1 MTTGRTYN
9 VRGLIFDIRRF
20 CVNDG
25 PGIRTTVFFK
35 GCPLNCRWCHNPES
49 QVPEPETSEKTMAL
63 DGFRFALN
71 ETTGRWMYADEI
83 LEEAKKDN
91 IFYEESGGGV
101 CLSGGEPFNQ
111 PEFLLEL
118 LTLLKFDN
126 LNIAVDTSGYA
137 DWKWMEK
144 ALEYTDLFLYDLKIM
159 DESLHVRH
167 TGASNKPILAN
178 LLKLA
183 RHTEKILI
191 RLPVVPGI
199 NDNDGH
205 FESLASFLYPIRS
218 SIKEINLL
226 PYHSLAGK
234 KYSRLG
240 RKDFMKNT
248 LDLPKEALAGRMAD
262 FERMGFNVK
271 IGG

>member
-1 MTTGRTYN
+1 
-9 VRGLIFDIRRF
+9 
-20 CVNDG
+20 
-25 PGIRTTVFFK
+25 
-35 GCPLNCRWCHNPES
+35 
-49 QVPEPETSEKTMAL
+49 
-63 DGFRFALN
+63 
-71 ETTGRWMYADEI
+71 
-83 LEEAKKDN
+83 
-91 IFYEESGGGV
+91 
-101 CLSGGEPFNQ
+101 
-111 PEFLLEL
+111 
-118 LTLLKFDN
+118 
-126 LNIAVDTSGYA
+126 
-137 DWKWMEK
+137 
-144 ALEYTDLFLYDLKIM
+144 
-159 DESLHVRH
+159 
-167 TGASNKPILAN
+167 
-178 LLKLA
+178 
-183 RHTEKILI
+183 
-191 RLPVVPGI
+191 VVPGI